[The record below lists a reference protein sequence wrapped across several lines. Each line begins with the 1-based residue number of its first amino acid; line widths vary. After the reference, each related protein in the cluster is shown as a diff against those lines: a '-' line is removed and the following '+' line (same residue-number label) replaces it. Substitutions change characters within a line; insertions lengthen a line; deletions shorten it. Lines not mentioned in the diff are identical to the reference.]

1 MASASE
7 AGECLT
13 KSMFDWILYV
23 PVNNFSA
30 YYVGTGV
37 TGWNQYVIGKDLCVF
52 LKDTRQ

>member
-7 AGECLT
+7 GGECLT

-30 YYVGTGV
+30 MLGLVLLG
-37 TGWNQYVIGKDLCVF
+37 
-52 LKDTRQ
+52 